1 MKNERY
7 ISIAKRILS
16 IVFSTFLILYLI
28 LFFGYN
34 YYIGAIANSSHDIG
48 IWFWMVSILFLVV
61 SVISC
66 LILYSIIRK
75 YIVLPIDVIIEKANE
90 TGKTQD
96 LSIVLPESYNN
107 EIGDLIRAINK
118 SRLRLL
124 EYRNDLDEKVLK
136 RTRDLEKMNQ
146 VMVGRE
152 LRMIELKDEVSKIE
166 KNKGKTDEDKK

>member
-1 MKNERY
+1 MKSKRY
-7 ISIAKRILS
+7 ISIATRILS
-16 IVFSTFLILYLI
+16 TVFSTFLILYLI

-34 YYIGAIANSSHDIG
+34 YYIGA
-48 IWFWMVSILFLVV
+48 WFWMVSVSFLAV

-66 LILYSIIRK
+66 LILFSIIRK

-124 EYRNDLDEKVLK
+124 EYRNDSNNKILK
-136 RTRDLEKMNQ
+136 RTRELEKMNQ

-152 LRMIELKDEVSKIE
+152 LRMIELKEKVSKIE
-166 KNKGKTDEDKK
+166 NNKGKTDEDKK